1 MGKDGTLPDESDVES
16 QKLSEVGL
24 ESVLDVWETDKAA
37 PKKTDL
43 HQIWPTSDS
52 TEEQDAIE
60 SMLNDE
66 LVRDSSESYPYSL
79 IASDSNQKRKYVLTS
94 NMRNAITSG
103 DIEDNSSE
111 IYDRL
116 ELLPLR
122 IQDLITDLSILSNS
136 GSISSEH
143 WRQAVEQSHGSRGY
157 SYQQQKV
164 GGYVHRDDYWDAGK
178 LGYKLGL
185 AFRIFQEAA
194 EARTDWDDLLWGFAA
209 AHIADTDADSEK
221 ENLEHLIEYFRSRFE
236 ERRHDAKL
244 RSSIAEFTLEDLEDV
259 RELVT
264 FVEPKLTGEA
274 ATALT
279 NRVGSVSEKSRSE
292 VNQLLSGIIQ
302 STPIIDVCA
311 LQRKVKH
318 DLETLSDGEND
329 SSVAVACL
337 EIIFTSGLGEP
348 RSADAD
354 DIVSVEE
361 IRDQLPDKY
370 DLPIQK
376 NQLNSVDSFI
386 RQGVGILTQDD
397 DYKEI
402 RHPIIKQRADSR
414 KYYLTDYGAL
424 VARCILVEEG
434 TRWMYERW
442 ENPEGIDSNTVRDWN
457 QYIRPALVE
466 VENGEYETMD
476 DEEYSDSVD
485 SIYRDAFPSVK
496 KYD

>member
-43 HQIWPTSDS
+43 HQIWPASDS

-103 DIEDNSSE
+103 DIEDNSSD

-221 ENLEHLIEYFRSRFE
+221 EKLEHLIEYFRSRFE
-236 ERRHDAKL
+236 ERRHDAKV

-259 RELVT
+259 RELVIS
-264 FVEPKLTGEA
+264 VEPKLTDEA
-274 ATALT
+274 TTALT
-279 NRVGSVSEKSRSE
+279 NRVGSLS
-292 VNQLLSGIIQ
+292 VNSKADIEQLLTGITQ
-302 STPIIDVCA
+302 STPITDVCA
-311 LQRKVKH
+311 LEKKIER
-318 DLETLSDGEND
+318 DIENIFTD
-329 SSVAVACL
+329 EDDTFVDVGCL
-337 EIIFTSGLGEP
+337 EIISTFRAGEP
-348 RSADAD
+348 RNVDAD
-354 DIVSVEE
+354 NTVSKEDIVQQLLEE
-361 IRDQLPDKY
+361 ANHNLQP
-370 DLPIQK
+370 
-376 NQLNSVDSFI
+376 NQLNIFE
-386 RQGVGILTQDD
+386 GVVGDKLKDLNKSDRNERMQ
-397 DYKEI
+397 Y
-402 RHPIIKQRADSR
+402 PLIKKRADAPE
-414 KYYLTDYGAL
+414 YYLTDYGAL
-424 VARCILVEEG
+424 VARCILVKEG

-476 DEEYSDSVD
+476 YEEYSDSID